1 MLNNLIQ
8 TIILASAIT
17 GLIYYS
23 YKKGHLK
30 TNPFSVVGGSHKQ
43 GSRHLQANFTT
54 LRGTKVFD
62 FILKKNQT
70 YTLLYNIKVN
80 QGTLRFRVSSN
91 TYTFFEETF
100 TTGKQGV
107 VELTTSTAFHAIILE
122 GKRFK
127 GKVECEF
134 K

>member
-8 TIILASAIT
+8 TIVLASVIT

-23 YKKGHLK
+23 YKRGHLK
-30 TNPFSVVGGSHKQ
+30 INPFSIVDGWHKH
-43 GSRHLQANFTT
+43 GPRHFQANYTT
-54 LRGTKVFD
+54 LRGAKVFD
-62 FILKKNQT
+62 FFLEKNQT
-70 YTLLYNIKVN
+70 YTLLYNIKVD

-91 TYTFFEETF
+91 KYTFFEETF
-100 TTGKQGV
+100 TADKQGV
-107 VELTTSTAFHAIILE
+107 VELTTSSKLHGIILD